1 MLSGEK
7 TRGWKQMN
15 APDELLYSKEHE
27 WVLQED
33 DIATIG
39 ITDHAQAELGDVV
52 FVELPQV
59 GTPFSA
65 ADPFGTV
72 ESVKAVSEIY
82 MPVSGKIVEINKSL
96 LDSPQQVNDDPY
108 GKGWI
113 IRTRLDDPTE
123 LKGLM
128 SSQEYSQYV
137 QDESQE

>member
-1 MLSGEK
+1 
-7 TRGWKQMN
+7 MN
-15 APDELLYSKEHE
+15 APSELLYSKEHE

-52 FVELPQV
+52 FVELPEV
-59 GTPFSA
+59 GARFSA

-82 MPVSGKIVEINKSL
+82 MPVSGEIVEINKAL
-96 LDSPQQVNDDPY
+96 VDSPQQVNDDPY
-108 GKGWI
+108 GEGWI
-113 IRTRLDDPTE
+113 IRTRLEDPTE

-128 SSQEYSQYV
+128 SSQAYSQYV
-137 QDESQE
+137 KDESQE

>member
-96 LDSPQQVNDDPY
+96 QDSPQQVNDDPY
-108 GKGWI
+108 GEGWI

>member
-1 MLSGEK
+1 
-7 TRGWKQMN
+7 MN
-15 APDELLYSKEHE
+15 APSELLYSKEHE

-52 FVELPQV
+52 FVELPEV
-59 GTPFSA
+59 GARFSA

-82 MPVSGKIVEINKSL
+82 MPVSGEIVEINKAL
-96 LDSPQQVNDDPY
+96 VDSPQQVNDDPY
-108 GKGWI
+108 GEGWI
-113 IRTRLDDPTE
+113 IRTRLEDPTE
-123 LKGLM
+123 LKVLM

-137 QDESQE
+137 KDESQE